1 MTPITR
7 RSFAFSGLA
16 AALAAPAYGRKLA
29 SFGLQLY
36 TVRRIID
43 QDPARVLKEIEAAGY
58 KEIETGSDD
67 LDKIM
72 PALRQ
77 TKLKPVGLHLAT
89 DLFLRQQDK
98 LGAALEDAKKRG
110 FEYVLCPWI
119 DPKDR
124 GGVEAIK
131 KLAANLNK
139 AGEQATAAGLKL
151 CYHNHA
157 FEFAPA
163 GAQGGMLIDVLLAE
177 TDPAHVG
184 WEMDIFWV
192 SVTGHD
198 PVDLMRKYSKR
209 VALMHVKD
217 LAAGVPTRFDEKV
230 PKTAFKEA
238 GAGTL
243 DLKKILHTATEIGVK
258 HFFVEQD
265 ETPGDPMAS
274 AKMSASYLKSLDF
287 S

>member
-16 AALAAPAYGRKLA
+16 AALAAPAFGRKLGV
-29 SFGLQLY
+29 FGLQLY

-43 QDPARVLKEIEAAGY
+43 QDPARVLKEVEAAGY

-67 LDKIM
+67 LDKIW
-72 PALRQ
+72 PALRE
-77 TKLKPVGLHLAT
+77 TRLKPVGVHLPP
-89 DLFLRQQDK
+89 DYFLRQQDK
-98 LGAALEDAKKRG
+98 LGAAYADAKKRG
-110 FEYVLCPWI
+110 FEYVICPWI

-163 GAQGGMLIDVLLAE
+163 GGGGGMLIDVLMAN
-177 TDPAHVG
+177 TDPKHVG

-198 PVDLMRKYSKR
+198 PVDLLRKYSQR

-217 LAAGVPTRFDEKV
+217 LAAGVPQRFDEQV

-243 DLKKILHTATEIGVK
+243 DLKKILHAATQAGVK
-258 HFFVEQD
+258 HYFVEQD
-265 ETPGDPMAS
+265 ETPGDPLAS

-287 S
+287 

>member
-1 MTPITR
+1 
-7 RSFAFSGLA
+7 
-16 AALAAPAYGRKLA
+16 
-29 SFGLQLY
+29 
-36 TVRRIID
+36 
-43 QDPARVLKEIEAAGY
+43 
-58 KEIETGSDD
+58 
-67 LDKIM
+67 M

-77 TKLKPVGLHLAT
+77 TRLKPVGLHLAT

-98 LGAALEDAKKRG
+98 LGAALEDAKRRG

-163 GAQGGMLIDVLLAE
+163 GGGGGMLIDVLMAN
-177 TDPAHVG
+177 TDPKHVG

-192 SVTGHD
+192 SVTGND
-198 PVDLMRKYSKR
+198 PSDLLKKYPKR
-209 VALMHVKD
+209 AVLMHIKD
-217 LAAGVPTRFDEKV
+217 KADGVAKRFGENV
-230 PKTAFKEA
+230 PHSAFKEV
-238 GAGTL
+238 GAGTM
-243 DLKKILHTATEIGVK
+243 DLKRILHTATETGVK

-265 ETPGDPMAS
+265 MTPGDPLAS
-274 AKMSASYLKSLDF
+274 LKISASYLKSFDF
-287 S
+287 

>member
-1 MTPITR
+1 
-7 RSFAFSGLA
+7 
-16 AALAAPAYGRKLA
+16 
-29 SFGLQLY
+29 LQLY
-36 TVRRIID
+36 TVRRIVD
-43 QDPARVLKEIEAAGY
+43 QDPARVLKEVEAAGY

-67 LDKIM
+67 LDKIW
-72 PALRQ
+72 PALRE
-77 TKLKPVGLHLAT
+77 TRLKPVGVHLPP
-89 DLFLRQQDK
+89 DYFLRQQDK
-98 LGAALEDAKKRG
+98 LGAAYEDAKKRG
-110 FEYVLCPWI
+110 FEYVICPWI

-139 AGEQATAAGLKL
+139 AGEQATGAGLKL

-163 GAQGGMLIDVLLAE
+163 GGAGGMLIDVLMAN
-177 TDPAHVG
+177 TDPKHVG

-198 PVDLMRKYSKR
+198 PVDLLRKYSQR

-217 LAAGVPTRFDEKV
+217 LAAGVPQRFDEQV

-243 DLKKILHTATEIGVK
+243 DLKKILHAATQAGVK

-287 S
+287 

>member
-16 AALAAPAYGRKLA
+16 AALAAPAFGRKLT

-43 QDPARVLKEIEAAGY
+43 KDPARVLKEIEAAGY
-58 KEIETGSDD
+58 KEVETALED
-67 LDKIM
+67 LPRIW
-72 PALRQ
+72 PALQQ
-77 TKLKPVGLHLAT
+77 TKLKAVGVHLPT
-89 DLFLRQQDK
+89 DLFLRKQGEM
-98 LGAALEDAKKRG
+98 GAALDEAKKHG
-110 FEYVLCPWI
+110 FEYVICPWI

-177 TDPAHVG
+177 TDPRYVG

-217 LAAGVPTRFDEKV
+217 LAAGVAQRFDEHV
-230 PKTAFKEA
+230 PNTAFKEA

-287 S
+287 

>member
-7 RSFAFSGLA
+7 RSFAYSGIA

-36 TVRRIID
+36 TVRRIIG
-43 QDPARVLKEIEAAGY
+43 QDPVRVLKEIEAAGY
-58 KEIETGSDD
+58 KEIETGTDD

-72 PALRQ
+72 AALRE
-77 TKLKPVGLHLAT
+77 TRLKPIGLHLPP
-89 DLFLRQQDK
+89 DFFMHQQDR
-98 LGAALEDAKKRG
+98 LPAAFEDAKKRG

-119 DPKDR
+119 DVRDR
-124 GGVEAIK
+124 DNVDAIK
-131 KLAANLNK
+131 KTAAKLNK

-157 FEFAPA
+157 FDLGPA
-163 GAQGGMLIDVLLAE
+163 GGDAGMRIDVLLAN
-177 TDPAHVG
+177 TDPKHVG

-198 PVDLMRKYSKR
+198 PVDLLRKYPKR
-209 VALMHVKD
+209 VVLMHVKD
-217 LAAGVPTRFDEKV
+217 LAAGVAPRFDEQV
-230 PKTAFKEA
+230 PRTAFKEA

-243 DLKKILHTATEIGVK
+243 DLKKILHTATETGVK

-265 ETPGDPMAS
+265 ETSGDPLAS
-274 AKMSASYLKSLDF
+274 AKMSASYLKSLEI
-287 S
+287 

>member
-7 RSFAFSGLA
+7 RSFAFSGVA

-43 QDPARVLKEIEAAGY
+43 QDPVRVLKEVEAAGY

-72 PALRQ
+72 PALGETR
-77 TKLKPVGLHLAT
+77 LKPVGLHLAT

-98 LGAALEDAKKRG
+98 LGAALEDAKRRG

-139 AGEQATAAGLKL
+139 AGEKATAAGLKL

-163 GAQGGMLIDVLLAE
+163 GGDGGMLIDVLMAN
-177 TDPAHVG
+177 TDPQHVG

-198 PVDLMRKYSKR
+198 PVDLLRKYSKR

-217 LAAGVPTRFDEKV
+217 LAAGVEKRVDEKV

-243 DLKKILHTATEIGVK
+243 DLKKILHTATQTGVK

-274 AKMSASYLKSLDF
+274 AKMSASYLKSLEI
-287 S
+287 